1 MRSVKIKSY
10 AKVNLTLDVL
20 GVKDGFHLIDSVVAS
35 IDLFNLITL
44 TKRKDNLVSGRMKGQ
59 GMDAVPF
66 ENTNACKVAEAFV
79 EKFGCTGVDIT
90 VYEDIPV
97 GAGLGGSSADAAGV
111 LKGLCELYEKELC
124 EVYSIA
130 NQFGSDIRYMLEG
143 GYARMEGRGEKV
155 TPISS
160 KQVLNFL
167 LLCPKS
173 TVSAGGC
180 YRRYDERGE
189 TFPFKSEAF
198 LTQFFAGNL
207 SGIGAELS
215 NALYP
220 SAKDLNGDVQKAYEE
235 LSAFSPLGVVM
246 SGSGSAVFAL
256 FETMELCRWAKSR
269 YKGKFRSYVVKTLPS
284 GAKDKKEF
292 RNPFA
297 LSESEIEK
305 VNAGEE

>member
-44 TKRKDNLVSGRMKGQ
+44 TKRKDNLVSGRMQGQ

-79 EKFGCTGVDIT
+79 EQFGCTGVDIT
-90 VYEDIPV
+90 VYENIPV

-111 LKGLCELYEKELC
+111 LKGLCRLYEKQLQ
-124 EVYSIA
+124 EVYPIA
-130 NQFGSDIRYMLEG
+130 NRFGSDIRYMLEG

-155 TPISS
+155 TPVFS
-160 KQVLNFL
+160 KQVLNLL

-180 YRRYDERGE
+180 YRRYDERTERFLSMSGE
-189 TFPFKSEAF
+189 F
-198 LTQFFAGNL
+198 LTAFSSEDLTGM
-207 SGIGAELS
+207 GAKLS

-220 SAKDLNGDVQKAYEE
+220 SAKDLNGDVQKAYDE
-235 LSAFSPLGVVM
+235 LLAFSPLGVTM

-256 FETMELCRWAKSR
+256 FETEELCRWAKSR
-269 YKGKFRSYVVKTLPS
+269 YKGKFRSYVVKTLQS
-284 GAKDKKEF
+284 GAKEKKEF
-292 RNPFA
+292 HNPFA
-297 LSESEIEK
+297 LSEEEIEK